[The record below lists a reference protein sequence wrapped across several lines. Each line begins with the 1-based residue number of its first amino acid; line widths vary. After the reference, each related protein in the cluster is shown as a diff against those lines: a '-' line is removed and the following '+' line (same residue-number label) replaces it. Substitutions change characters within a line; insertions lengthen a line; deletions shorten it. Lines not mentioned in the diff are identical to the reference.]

1 MPKRHGAESNC
12 LFPFH
17 LYFSSPL
24 HFITLSA
31 RLFDFQIDRALTI
44 TRAYTQWEGRC
55 VSLCTY
61 DFQVIGYWPRQS
73 VLRLGMA
80 PRCKQEY
87 SRAPGLVDLLY
98 LYSCSQRGTVPPL
111 SILHIGL
118 FSIFQITAQYHHPLG
133 LLVIRLTPACPTFVS
148 GSYGRSLSSIEDYY
162 RKSRR
167 DYPLFQIAALNSE
180 TGWVLPSGI
189 IEVCPCNQ

>member
-1 MPKRHGAESNC
+1 MLIPSCQQDVLKTQDLPPYVLLLC

-133 LLVIRLTPACPTFVS
+133 LLVIRLTPACPTFIS
-148 GSYGRSLSSIEDYY
+148 GSMVGRYPVSRTTIE
-162 RKSRR
+162 KVGEITLCSK
-167 DYPLFQIAALNSE
+167 
-180 TGWVLPSGI
+180 LPH
-189 IEVCPCNQ
+189 